1 MTIHAA
7 NTNTHSWHCAACGTC
22 KAGYPSQSAAR
33 RAETRHADSA
43 RHATAGANG
52 GAR

>member
-7 NTNTHSWHCAACGTC
+7 NTNTHSWRCPACGTC
-22 KAGYPSQSAAR
+22 KAGYPSQSAAH
-33 RAETRHADSA
+33 RAETRHADTAHHSA
-43 RHATAGANG
+43 AANG